1 MATYKGIKGFEI
13 QVLDDNP
20 SPSAATEGQVWYS
33 GGSLKGMAFS
43 AGTGSWASGGN
54 MNTSRS
60 LAFSF
65 GTASTAAIM
74 ASGYNNTNVLNCE
87 SYNGTAWTEVNN
99 TSDAKIKRAAFGTQT
114 SLLYAGGDPGAVTD
128 TETWDGTSF
137 SDGTALN
144 VGKRGGGGYGSSNAA
159 GGIVGGRLGAPA

>member
-60 LAFSF
+60 LGFSF
-65 GTASTAAIM
+65 GTAATAAIM
-74 ASGYNNTNVLNCE
+74 ASGYDNTNVLNCE
-87 SYNGTAWTEVNN
+87 SYNGTAWTEVN
-99 TSDAKIKRAAFGTQT
+99 
-114 SLLYAGGDPGAVTD
+114 D
-128 TETWDGTSF
+128 TNS
-137 SDGTALN
+137 
-144 VGKRGGGGYGSSNAA
+144 GY
-159 GGIVGGRLGAPA
+159 RE